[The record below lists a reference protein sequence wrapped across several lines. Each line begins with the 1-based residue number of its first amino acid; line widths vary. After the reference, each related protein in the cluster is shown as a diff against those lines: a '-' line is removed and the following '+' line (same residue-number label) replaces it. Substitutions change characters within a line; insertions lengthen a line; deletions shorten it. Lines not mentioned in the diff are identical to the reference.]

1 MRDVTISDA
10 EWQVMNV
17 IWQGEL
23 MGAQEVIQLLQQ
35 DHDWTPSTIK
45 SMLHRLTRKQVLVA
59 DMHGNRYVYRARVK
73 RSDCVRKEG
82 RSFMQRVFA
91 GEPASLLAHFLKDS
105 QLTADEIADLRR
117 ILDEQEAQ
125 S

>member
-17 IWQGEL
+17 IWQGES
-23 MGAQEVIQLLQQ
+23 MGAQEVIHVLQQ
-35 DHDWTPSTIK
+35 DHDWAPSTIK

-59 DMHGNRYVYRARVK
+59 DMQGNRYVYRARVK

-82 RSFMQRVFA
+82 RSFLQRVFA
-91 GEPASLLAHFLKDS
+91 GEPVSLLAHFLEDS